1 MSDEQQC
8 LTCHGSGEVVN
19 EFGPEA
25 CPDCA
30 GAPGEV
36 GAWQQTERRI
46 RDIEQRHA
54 GAPEIDAD
62 LRWLLFELRRSRQ
75 ALLRILTRCQDAG
88 SGDELAKEIKFYV
101 QEATEMYRQ
110 IR

>member
-1 MSDEQQC
+1 MTSDQSKC
-8 LTCHGSGEVVN
+8 STCYGSGEVVS

-36 GAWQQTERRI
+36 GDWQQTERRL

-54 GAPEIDAD
+54 GAPAVDAD
-62 LRWLLFELRRSRQ
+62 LKWMMFELRRSRQ
-75 ALLRILTRCQDAG
+75 ALLRILSRCQDAG
-88 SGDELAKEIKFYV
+88 ADDELAAEIRFYV
-101 QEATEMYRQ
+101 QEATGMYR
-110 IR
+110 R

>member
-1 MSDEQQC
+1 MSDQSQC

-30 GAPGEV
+30 GAPGDV

-46 RDIEQRHA
+46 RDIEQRYA
-54 GAPEIDAD
+54 GAPEFATD
-62 LRWLLFELRRSRQ
+62 LKWLLFELRRSRH
-75 ALLRILTRCQDAG
+75 ALLQILTRCQDAG